1 MNDFEGINTGKW
13 RVRETLT
20 SWEAECP
27 VCNFCTPV
35 AVDFDI
41 ETLRHRIR
49 GLEDFCPRCN
59 EAMFKNEATYRE
71 EPRLFTNDTG
81 FAIGRAEPTPKSL
94 VINCEKIVLEQ
105 RSLGIT
111 VDISENIDNIDTVE
125 INGAKFVREVK

>member
-13 RVRETLT
+13 LVRETLT

-27 VCNFCTPV
+27 VCGFCAPV
-35 AVDFDI
+35 AVSFDI
-41 ETLRHRIR
+41 ERLKHKIC
-49 GLEDFCPRCN
+49 GLEDFCPSCN
-59 EAMFKNEATYRE
+59 ENMFKE
-71 EPRLFTNDTG
+71 EPKLYTDKETVAFGQLDPG
-81 FAIGRAEPTPKSL
+81 PKSL

-105 RSLGIT
+105 NSLGIT

>member
-13 RVRETLT
+13 LVRETLT

-27 VCNFCTPV
+27 VCGFCVPV
-35 AVDFDI
+35 AVSFDI
-41 ETLRHRIR
+41 ERLKHKIC
-49 GLEDFCPRCN
+49 GLEDFCPSCN
-59 EAMFKNEATYRE
+59 EDMFKE
-71 EPRLFTNDTG
+71 EPKLYTDKETVAFGQLDPG
-81 FAIGRAEPTPKSL
+81 PKSL

-105 RSLGIT
+105 KSLGIT

>member
-13 RVRETLT
+13 LVRETLT

-27 VCNFCTPV
+27 VCGFCAPV
-35 AVDFDI
+35 AVSFDI
-41 ETLRHRIR
+41 ERLKHKIC
-49 GLEDFCPRCN
+49 GLEDFCPSCN
-59 EAMFKNEATYRE
+59 ENMFKE
-71 EPRLFTNDTG
+71 EPKLYTDKETVAFGQLDPG
-81 FAIGRAEPTPKSL
+81 PKSL

-105 RSLGIT
+105 KSLGIT